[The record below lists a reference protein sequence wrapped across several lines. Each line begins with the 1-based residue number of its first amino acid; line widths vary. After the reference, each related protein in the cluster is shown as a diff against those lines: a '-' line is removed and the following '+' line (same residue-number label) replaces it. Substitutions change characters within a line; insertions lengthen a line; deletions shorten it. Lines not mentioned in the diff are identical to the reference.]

1 MMRGP
6 KIPKSFT
13 ITYALIALNVLVYV
27 FTSYLSGNAWMAS
40 GNVLEQFGQDNLLV
54 MQNGAYYQLV
64 TSMFV
69 HVGLEHIFGNMLF
82 LLIFGLRAE
91 EMFDTTEYLGIYLLS
106 GLAGN
111 LLSLL
116 PTILIPSYHM
126 VSAGASGAIF
136 GMFGAVVIYSR
147 RAIGQS
153 ILTAL
158 FFAFFLFIIN
168 IGPQV
173 NIFAHAGGL
182 VVGLLIG
189 YFLGAT
195 RKTKPTYRFKYTY

>member
-6 KIPKSFT
+6 RIPKSLT

-27 FTSYLSGNAWMAS
+27 YTSYLSGNAWMAS

-116 PTILIPSYHM
+116 PTILFPSYNM

-195 RKTKPTYRFKYTY
+195 RKTKPTYRYKYT